1 MNSKLFILFIGFIL
15 SGCNSSLVS
24 NTYQYVQD
32 GSNKEAHTA
41 FIILSNIELTQ
52 SEIEIIK
59 EDYENETDISRKFLY
74 EYLLAK
80 RTQERQY
87 ILSFIKSSENNAPIL
102 LSNTSAWVS
111 IGSPTLKLLSI
122 YSKTNDD
129 ALIILLK
136 FLLESDGANQSIIA
150 SDLRDAYELDPIRF
164 IKITKEMDFDIND
177 ILLLMEDE

>member
-1 MNSKLFILFIGFIL
+1 
-15 SGCNSSLVS
+15 
-24 NTYQYVQD
+24 
-32 GSNKEAHTA
+32 
-41 FIILSNIELTQ
+41 
-52 SEIEIIK
+52 
-59 EDYENETDISRKFLY
+59 
-74 EYLLAK
+74 
-80 RTQERQY
+80 
-87 ILSFIKSSENNAPIL
+87 
-102 LSNTSAWVS
+102 
-111 IGSPTLKLLSI
+111 LLSI